1 MPRYPIS
8 DMPLYLSVMIAKI
21 DEDDRITD
29 AFPDIFGYTD
39 QSAKWLFLVS
49 TALSFQF
56 IEERSDNMI
65 DNDLFGYSA
74 GEFGLSYP
82 VAQAL
87 CDVLYDEWK
96 SIKPALT
103 QVKSLEKF
111 LNDIKRSW
119 WDYNKDLECHM
130 YYISKLAEEVI
141 WQISDFT
148 DDSDNDLASDTEF
161 LENGVK
167 KFDNEVIQSLNL
179 ALVSTASWIINDS
192 NYGYD
197 HVFEMDLHD
206 VKVLYSLFDLYKYSI
221 YQEPELFE
229 RSLQYRASMDEITFD
244 CLLEYKEV
252 HHVLN
257 PCRDQDNYAIEDMLE
272 QMSPSVLAR
281 ILLNVFFG
289 QTNSNGG
296 TFLHVLATN
305 KPLCFA
311 QLFPHCK
318 EIYFHEDHSRQ
329 TPMGLLLGFFSSLD
343 RWLVWSKLSRRIEL
357 DLLYELVSACPDYFA
372 SLN

>member
-1 MPRYPIS
+1 MPRYPSS

-29 AFPDIFGYTD
+29 AFPDIYGYTD
-39 QSAKWLFLVS
+39 QSACWLFLVS
-49 TALSFQF
+49 TALSCQ
-56 IEERSDNMI
+56 IEERFDNMI
-65 DNDLFGYSA
+65 DNDLFGFSA

-96 SIKPALT
+96 SIKPELT
-103 QVKSLEKF
+103 QVKSLESF

-119 WDYNKDLECHM
+119 WHYNKDLECHM
-130 YYISKLAEEVI
+130 YYISKLAAEVI

-148 DDSDNDLASDTEF
+148 DDSDNDLANDTEF

-167 KFDNEVIQSLNL
+167 KFDDEVIQSLKL
-179 ALVSTASWIINDS
+179 ALVSTAFWIINDS

-206 VKVLYSLFDLYKYSI
+206 VKVLYSIFDLYKYSI

-229 RSLQYRASMDEITFD
+229 RSLQYRASLDEITFD

-281 ILLNVFFG
+281 ILLNVFRG

-296 TFLHVLATN
+296 TFLHVLAKN
-305 KPLCFA
+305 KRLCFA

-329 TPMGLLLGFFSSLD
+329 TPMGLLLG
-343 RWLVWSKLSRRIEL
+343 RKLPRRIEL

-372 SLN
+372 ALN